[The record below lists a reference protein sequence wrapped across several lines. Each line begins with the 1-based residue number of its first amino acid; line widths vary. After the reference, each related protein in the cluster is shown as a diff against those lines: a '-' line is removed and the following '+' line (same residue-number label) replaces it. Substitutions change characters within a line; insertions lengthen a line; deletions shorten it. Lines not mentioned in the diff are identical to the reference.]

1 MVYSSRVVSFI
12 LLQCNAGGTL
22 LMREN
27 DLSAGAGFA
36 TTTACRVKIRERE
49 GGSWGQHG
57 SVANVGSDF
66 RSLTQVVYFR
76 HS

>member
-1 MVYSSRVVSFI
+1 
-12 LLQCNAGGTL
+12 
-22 LMREN
+22 MREN

-36 TTTACRVKIRERE
+36 TTTACRVIIRERE

-57 SVANVGSDF
+57 SVANIGSDF

-76 HS
+76 HT